1 MKTTLDGQALFDD
14 REVTVVVGSPS
25 RAAVERAI
33 AGLNGVLSIDLGQRP
48 RQIHQTGVL
57 RSVSR
62 TAMQARLNSIAAFI
76 DGRTHTLSTADGQVY
91 SNLRVDT
98 FKQLRERTGGPGVVV
113 EYEVVYTQ
121 LGD

>member
-62 TAMQARLNSIAAFI
+62 TAMQARLNSI